1 VKQGAYATKTDPVIQ
16 RKRQREKRLYLFVG
30 LLVALFWML
39 VLFEEDEEDEEEEED
54 EDWEVCFFFH
64 WFLVT
69 SFADGI
75 PCCAVWLLV
84 FLVKGV
90 GYSFFFFGCLLRL
103 LWMGDLV

>member
-54 EDWEVCFFFH
+54 EDWEVCFFFIG
-64 WFLVT
+64 FL
-69 SFADGI
+69 SRHL
-75 PCCAVWLLV
+75 PM
-84 FLVKGV
+84 
-90 GYSFFFFGCLLRL
+90 GYLAALFGCLFF
-103 LWMGDLV
+103 W